1 MKVFRKAAL
10 ATILCGTLV
19 AAAAA
24 QAGDTHKGSA
34 KVQLSYA
41 YALQKNGTPLPE
53 KDAACA
59 GLMGSPKGSTV
70 ATTYSVNTKTLI
82 ESATSVVTNP
92 SLPPGNKAT
101 YKLHP
106 LGIEGQYAFGT
117 YMSGTLYAVLFS
129 VSGNFTDPVSSMV
142 TSGKEFNC
150 LFTSQENA
158 ASGAMKLRLGSA
170 P

>member
-1 MKVFRKAAL
+1 MKLFRKAAL
-10 ATILCGTLV
+10 SAILCGTV
-19 AAAAA
+19 FAATGAL
-24 QAGDTHKGSA
+24 AGDTHKGTA

-59 GLMGSPKGSTV
+59 GLMGSPKGSAVVTS
-70 ATTYSVNTKTLI
+70 YSVNTKTLI

-92 SLPPGNKAT
+92 TLPPGNKAT
-101 YKLHP
+101 YKLYP
-106 LGIEGQYAFGT
+106 LGIAGQYAFGT

-129 VSGNFTDPVSSMV
+129 VSGTFTDPVSSMI
-142 TSGKEFNC
+142 TQGAEFNC

-158 ASGAMKLRLGSA
+158 ANGALKLRMGSA